1 MRATPRRGARPS
13 ARTRTRRAPRQ
24 NISRR
29 AVAVRR
35 QALLRRWVFG
45 LKLGAG
51 AVLVVVVSFFF
62 IFVYDVFVQSDY
74 FKAKGIQVE
83 GGQRLSSREI
93 MRQAGVREGVNIL
106 GVNLSA
112 ARRQLLAHPW
122 IAVAE
127 VQREIPSGLHIRI
140 REQAPAAVVDLAAGR
155 RFLLNDQGE
164 IFKEWEKSDPVDLP
178 VVRGLQAA
186 DVRAVDRSG
195 AARPLPLPVLAPA
208 SAPEPPRSRPL
219 DAVMQVLDLGRE
231 QGSVLPVRQIHT
243 IQVDRELGIT
253 VVAFDP
259 GKSIR
264 LGYDDY
270 PAKYHLLA
278 DLLTFFNAHPG
289 TADFARVDLTD
300 VNRVIVNPVK
310 AELSQTGPQG
320 G

>member
-1 MRATPRRGARPS
+1 MRAATRRGVRPP
-13 ARTRTRRAPRQ
+13 ARTPTRHAPRQ

-35 QALLRRWVFG
+35 QALLRRGVFG
-45 LKLGAG
+45 LKLCAG
-51 AVLVVVVSFFF
+51 AALVVLVSFFF
-62 IFVYDVFVQSDY
+62 IFVHDVFVQSDY

-83 GGQRLSSREI
+83 GGQRLTSREI
-93 MRQAGVREGVNIL
+93 MHQAGVREGINVL
-106 GVNLSA
+106 SVNLSA

-122 IAVAE
+122 IAEAE
-127 VQREIPSGLHIRI
+127 VQRDIPSGLRIRI
-140 REQAPAAVVDLAAGR
+140 REHAPAAVVDLGR

-164 IFKEWEKSDPVDLP
+164 LFKEWETSDAVDLP
-178 VVRGLQAA
+178 VVSGFKVSDA
-186 DVRAVDRSG
+186 RAVDRPG
-195 AARPLPLPVLAPA
+195 AARLLSLSALAPA
-208 SAPEPPRSRPL
+208 SPPEPARSRPL
-219 DAVMQVLDLGRE
+219 DAVMQVLALGRE
-231 QGSVLPVRQIHT
+231 PGAALPIRQIRT
-243 IQVDRELGIT
+243 IRVDRELGIT

-278 DLLTFFNAHPG
+278 DLLTFFKAQPG
-289 TADFARVDLTD
+289 AVDFDRIDLTD

-310 AELSQTGPQG
+310 AELPQTGPQG